1 MCLTRSVANGDLKE
15 FGKTEIVH
23 STFLSDAS
31 KVWNNCPTEIKDCD
45 TLWKAKKTIKSFVET
60 LPI

>member
-1 MCLTRSVANGDLKE
+1 MTRSVANGALKE
-15 FGKTEIVH
+15 FGKTEIVQ

-31 KVWNNCPTEIKDCD
+31 HVWNNCPNELKECD
-45 TLWKAKKTIKSFVET
+45 TLWSAKKTIKSFVAT